1 MHRSSENLDEG
12 VQSLSARP
20 QICIV
25 GAGAVGLVY
34 AQFLRRAGAEVAL
47 LVKPEH
53 ADRCGKG
60 FTLHQLKWGGRRDR
74 EHIDDLQIH
83 TSADEVRKQRFDQ
96 IWITVASDA
105 IRSEWLGEVLGRSQ
119 NATVVMLQPDLDDR
133 TLVLE
138 HIAEER
144 LVQGLIGFL
153 SFQSPLPQAPLL
165 PDGIAYSLLPGMA
178 SSFDGARASEI
189 AALLRRGGFAARQTD
204 DLIGSSAER
213 SATAVP
219 LIAGLEAAD
228 WSIAAFVRG
237 PWLPRSI
244 DASKEAL
251 NVVARHLGRRPA
263 AVRHILAPLPVRA
276 ALTLARPL
284 TPFDLEA
291 YLRFH
296 FTKVG
301 PQTRLMLETYAKRAE
316 ESAQSSAALRELR
329 SAL

>member
-1 MHRSSENLDEG
+1 
-12 VQSLSARP
+12 LSGNP

-34 AQFLRRAGAEVAL
+34 VQFLRRAGAEVAL
-47 LVKPEH
+47 LVKPEY
-53 ADRCGKG
+53 ADICGRG
-60 FTLHQLKWGGRRDR
+60 FTLHRLRWGGRCDSERIDNLPIYTSTDELADR
-74 EHIDDLQIH
+74 H
-83 TSADEVRKQRFDQ
+83 FDQ
-96 IWITVASDA
+96 IWIAVASDA
-105 IRSEWLGEVLGRSQ
+105 MRDTWLGEVLGKSQ
-119 NATVVMLQPDLDDR
+119 DATVVILQPDLDDR
-133 TLVLE
+133 ALVLE
-138 HIAEER
+138 HIAKER

-165 PDGIAYSLLPGMA
+165 PEGIAYSLLPGMA

-189 AALLRRGGFAARQTD
+189 AALLKRGGFSARQTD

-213 SATAVP
+213 SATTVP
-219 LIAGLEAAD
+219 LIAGLEAAN
-228 WSIAAFVRG
+228 WSIAAFVG
-237 PWLPRSI
+237 GAWLSRSI

-251 NVVARHLGRRPA
+251 AVVAAHLGRRPA
-263 AVRHILAPLPVRA
+263 AVRHILAPLPVRV

-291 YLRFH
+291 YLSFH

-301 PQTRLMLETYAKRAE
+301 AQTRLMLETYARLAE
-316 ESAQSSAALRELR
+316 KSALSSAALNELR